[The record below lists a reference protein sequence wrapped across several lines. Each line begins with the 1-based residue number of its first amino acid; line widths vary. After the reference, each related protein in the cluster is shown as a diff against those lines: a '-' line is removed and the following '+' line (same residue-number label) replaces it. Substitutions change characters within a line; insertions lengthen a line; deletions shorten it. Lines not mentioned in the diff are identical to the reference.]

1 MYGALRDYAKPFG
14 ANGTRTFRPSCD
26 AQGAVLPLPYAA
38 GAGYI
43 LSGALLRWLGTD
55 AAINGWVADAA
66 AGRDRERYQWQ
77 KYEDTTTGYW
87 LTYSPS
93 RVTYV
98 NIGFWQH
105 DLVCDSRTE
114 ERGLANK
121 GGYLRPPANYSLL
134 VHNLKFGG
142 FEYAYERMANPMPK
156 YDHQRCERS
165 RNKWRRADLDR
176 PIVRR
181 SNARGNGRGS
191 ARGAR
196 GGRTSGGRA
205 RGRGRSKTS

>member
-1 MYGALRDYAKPFG
+1 M
-14 ANGTRTFRPSCD
+14 
-26 AQGAVLPLPYAA
+26 LPLPYAA

-93 RVTYV
+93 RASAYV

-114 ERGLANK
+114 SAASRQGRLPAAACQLLAA
-121 GGYLRPPANYSLL
+121 RP
-134 VHNLKFGG
+134 
-142 FEYAYERMANPMPK
+142 
-156 YDHQRCERS
+156 
-165 RNKWRRADLDR
+165 
-176 PIVRR
+176 
-181 SNARGNGRGS
+181 
-191 ARGAR
+191 
-196 GGRTSGGRA
+196 
-205 RGRGRSKTS
+205 

>member
-1 MYGALRDYAKPFG
+1 MDGALRDYAKPFG

-26 AQGAVLPLPYAA
+26 AQGAVLPHTHAA

-55 AAINGWVADAA
+55 AGRSTAARRRRGGGARPRALSVAEVRGHDDGVL
-66 AGRDRERYQWQ
+66 AGHVP
-77 KYEDTTTGYW
+77 
-87 LTYSPS
+87 PS

-156 YDHQRCERS
+156 YDHKRCERS

-181 SNARGNGRGS
+181 SNARGS

-196 GGRTSGGRA
+196 GALVGARGRA
-205 RGRGRSKTS
+205 RGRGR